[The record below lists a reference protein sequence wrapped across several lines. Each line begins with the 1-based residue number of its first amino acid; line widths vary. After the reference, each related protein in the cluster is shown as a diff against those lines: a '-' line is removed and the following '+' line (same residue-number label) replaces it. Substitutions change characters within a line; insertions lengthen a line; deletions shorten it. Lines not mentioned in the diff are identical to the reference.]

1 MRVVKPTLA
10 FLGTLVALLL
20 LLVVTFQTLDLA
32 PTDMQTADLKTT
44 LLPFRV
50 GFYLL
55 VIAAWKPIARFLSR
69 PRVHRD
75 DHTLE
80 MIAKWDELTALL
92 VKSRWKLALFFAVFE
107 LIAIQQIGLSA

>member
-10 FLGTLVALLL
+10 FLGTLTALLV
-20 LLVVTFQTLDLA
+20 LLVVTFQALDLE
-32 PTDMQTADLKTT
+32 PTDMQNADLKTT

-55 VIAAWKPIARFLSR
+55 VIAAWQPIARFLSR

-75 DHTLE
+75 DRTPE
-80 MIAKWDELTALL
+80 MMAKWDELTALL